1 MFIKVNF
8 RLFVVIIGSFVLIW
22 TGCASPIQTLEIYNN
37 GQPKFA
43 REYKVISNGLR
54 KDSITVKLI
63 KYHRN
68 GMRQYHQD
76 IINNLSNGLYISW
89 HSTGVKSAKGRY
101 LNGELS
107 HKWIW
112 WGKDGLPDSTRTF
125 RKEMLHGEYIDYF
138 GNGKPHKLK
147 EYVENKKY
155 GYYKEFDENGKKVS
169 VGEYRND
176 IPHGNCVWWNSVS
189 RVCRCSTNK
198 KS

>member
-22 TGCASPIQTLEIYNN
+22 TGCASPIHTLEIYNN
-37 GQPKFA
+37 GQPKLA

-63 KYHRN
+63 KYYRN
-68 GMRQYHQD
+68 GMRQYQQD
-76 IINNLSNGLYISW
+76 IINNQANGQYISW

-107 HKWIW
+107 DKWIW

-155 GYYKEFDENGKKVS
+155 GYYNCLLYTSDAADE
-169 VGEYRND
+169 
-176 IPHGNCVWWNSVS
+176 
-189 RVCRCSTNK
+189 
-198 KS
+198 